1 MFKKLNNGK
10 ISEDLIFLGGNGGGN
25 ELRFH
30 VILNIGMLNKSNEH
44 FLDYLLSDF
53 ASKVLSKIEM
63 IDSGNIYYNNL
74 SMRESIYRFIYAQ
87 QDETNLV

>member
-1 MFKKLNNGK
+1 M
-10 ISEDLIFLGGNGGGN
+10 
-25 ELRFH
+25 
-30 VILNIGMLNKSNEH
+30 LNIGMLNKSNEH

-53 ASKVLSKIEM
+53 ASKVLSKNEM

>member
-1 MFKKLNNGK
+1 
-10 ISEDLIFLGGNGGGN
+10 
-25 ELRFH
+25 
-30 VILNIGMLNKSNEH
+30 MLNKSNKH

-53 ASKVLSKIEM
+53 ASKVLSKNEM

-74 SMRESIYRFIYAQ
+74 NMRESIYRFIYAQ

>member
-1 MFKKLNNGK
+1 M
-10 ISEDLIFLGGNGGGN
+10 
-25 ELRFH
+25 
-30 VILNIGMLNKSNEH
+30 LNIGMLNKSNEN

-53 ASKVLSKIEM
+53 ASKVLSKNEM

-74 SMRESIYRFIYAQ
+74 NMRESIYRFIYAQ

>member
-1 MFKKLNNGK
+1 
-10 ISEDLIFLGGNGGGN
+10 
-25 ELRFH
+25 
-30 VILNIGMLNKSNEH
+30 MLSKSNEH

-63 IDSGNIYYNNL
+63 TDSGNIYYNNL